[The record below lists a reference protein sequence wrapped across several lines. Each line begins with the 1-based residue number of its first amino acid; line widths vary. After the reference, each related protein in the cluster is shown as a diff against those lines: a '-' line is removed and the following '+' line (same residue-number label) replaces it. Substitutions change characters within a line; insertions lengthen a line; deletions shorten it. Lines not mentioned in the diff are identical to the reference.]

1 MPHDKRSLIN
11 LALGHLGEPPVS
23 AEQLAADPPEPNV
36 QKALVQYDQAAD
48 TAQASAPWLCCL
60 KWETLDVEDTV
71 APEPD
76 TVSAYLLP
84 DGALHVWAVDLP
96 EDAVWRQAVDVG
108 EDDSV
113 RKVVRTDQTGSLT
126 LAYTRR
132 IPIAGWDPLLADA
145 FGYQLAARLAGPI
158 KGDETLGDRRQA
170 QAEVAYAKARGGEAG
185 RSKTHLL
192 HGGGPVAQGR
202 ALGASV

>member
-1 MPHDKRSLIN
+1 MAHDKRSLIN

-36 QKALVQYDQAAD
+36 EKALVQYDQAAD

-60 KWETLDVEDTV
+60 KWATLDVEDTV
-71 APEPD
+71 EAEPD

-84 DGALHVWAVDLP
+84 DDALHVWTVDLP
-96 EDAVWRQAVDVG
+96 EDAVWRQAVEVDG
-108 EDDSV
+108 EAV
-113 RKVVRTDQTGSLT
+113 RKVVRTDQTGALT

-132 IPIAGWDPLLADA
+132 TPIAGWDPLLADA

-158 KGDETLGDRRQA
+158 KGDIRLGATMQQLAD
-170 QAEVAYAKARGGEAG
+170 VAYTRARGGEAG
-185 RSKTHLL
+185 RSKGALL